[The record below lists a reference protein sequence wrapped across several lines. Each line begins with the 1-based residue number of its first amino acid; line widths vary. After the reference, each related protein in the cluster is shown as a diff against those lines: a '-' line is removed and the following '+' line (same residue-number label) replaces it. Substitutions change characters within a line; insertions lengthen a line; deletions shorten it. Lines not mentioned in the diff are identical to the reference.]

1 MKVYRFRILW
11 VMLMLLGLFYPFIAY
26 FQLTG
31 LALLLK
37 LISTLILVSSI
48 HAVGDNRRHLLAAAV
63 MIVPAIVLDWTET
76 FLPSPTLDLVVTFFQ
91 VAALSFVAFH
101 ILGFAL
107 RAGRVDAAKIDAA
120 VSVYLLIG
128 VIWQDLYILIQQ
140 LIPGSFPDASLTSG
154 DFLYFSFITLS
165 TLGYGDI
172 TPVNGPAQALAY
184 TEAILGQL
192 YLTILVARL
201 VGLYI
206 AYSSPGHSDEDRN

>member
-1 MKVYRFRILW
+1 MSAYRFRILW
-11 VMLMLLGLFYPFIAY
+11 ATLMLLGLFYPFIAY

-37 LISTLILVSSI
+37 LISTLILVSGI
-48 HAVGDNRRHLLAAAV
+48 YALGDNRRHFLVAAV

-76 FLPSPTLDLVVTFFQ
+76 FWPSQPLELLVTFFQ
-91 VAALSFVAFH
+91 IAALSFVAFH

-120 VSVYLLIG
+120 VCVYLLIG
-128 VIWQDLYILIQQ
+128 VIWQDLYILTQQ
-140 LIPGSFPDASLTSG
+140 FIPGSFEEASLTSG

-172 TPVNGPAQALAY
+172 TPLNGPAQALAY

-206 AYSSPGHSDEDRN
+206 SYADAERSGDG